1 MTADGE
7 PARPSVPPS
16 VWLTVEARL
25 ARCIEERGGP
35 IPFAEFMEIALYAL
49 PSPRSQGGYYGGGT
63 VRFGP
68 GGDFFTSTE
77 LYSPDYGRGLARV
90 IEEHWNALGRPA
102 PFTVVEGG
110 GGSGVL
116 ARDIIEGARES
127 ASGFREALRYVLLEI
142 SPALARRQAERTA
155 DLGTQ
160 VVLASAWS
168 LPLAGLTG
176 CFVSV
181 ELPDAFPFHRL
192 LVSDGRLLEIHVG
205 WDEQQGEFFETAL
218 TPSDPALEDYVRAL
232 GVTPPEGVEFSVCP
246 PARRW
251 MADLGRALVRGT
263 VITIDYG
270 YADRALIAGRGVP
283 ARYFGPRHEAGAFDI
298 TSDVDWTGL
307 IEEGEAAGLELV
319 SFEDE
324 VDFTRGWGGFQ
335 FGVRGHGGR
344 ARYVLVQRT
353 PGFQEPPNSG

>member
-1 MTADGE
+1 MTTDGP
-7 PARPSVPPS
+7 PARHSVPPS

-25 ARCIEERGGP
+25 ARRIEERGGP
-35 IPFAEFMEIALYAL
+35 IPFAEFMQIALYAL
-49 PSPRSQGGYYGGGT
+49 PSSSSQGGYYGGGA

-90 IEEHWNALGRPA
+90 IEQHWDELGRPA
-102 PFTVVEGG
+102 PFTVIEAG

-116 ARDIIEGARES
+116 ARDMIEAARES
-127 ASGFREALRYVLLEI
+127 PSGFGEALRYVLLEI
-142 SPALARRQAERTA
+142 SPTLARRQAERTA
-155 DLGTQ
+155 DLGAQ
-160 VVLASAWS
+160 VVLASAWE

-176 CFVSV
+176 CFISV
-181 ELPDAFPFHRL
+181 ELPDAFPFHRML
-192 LVSDGRLLEIHVG
+192 YADGRLLEIHVG
-205 WDEQQGEFFETAL
+205 RDEQSGELYETAL
-218 TPSDPALEDYVRAL
+218 APSDPALEEHVRAL

-246 PARRW
+246 LALRW
-251 MADLGRALVRGT
+251 MGEVGRALERGVVVT
-263 VITIDYG
+263 VDYG
-270 YADRALIAGRGVP
+270 YADRALIAERGVP
-283 ARYFGPRHEAGAFDI
+283 ARYFGPRHEVGAFDI

-307 IEEGEAAGLELV
+307 IGAGEGAGLKPV

-324 VDFTRGWGGFQ
+324 VDFTGGWGDFQ

-353 PGFQEPPNSG
+353 RGSGAPSIGG